1 MAAELIM
8 SEEAEAD
15 VTEGYDFYERRRI
28 GLGEEFLD
36 SIDACVRAICRF
48 PKVRSFFLDDYR
60 RALVRKFPYA
70 VYYTYDE
77 NEHRVMVY
85 CIFHTKRD
93 PKALRERL
101 S

>member
-1 MAAELIM
+1 M

-15 VTEGYDFYERRRI
+15 VREGYQFYERRRT
-28 GLGEEFLD
+28 GLGEVFLD
-36 SIDACVRAICRF
+36 SIDACLHAICRV
-48 PKVRSFFLDDYR
+48 PKARTFFLEDFR

-77 NEHRVMVY
+77 TEHKVVVY
-85 CIFHTKRD
+85 CVFHSKRD
-93 PKALRERL
+93 PQALRERL